1 MRFRF
6 KSLLILSEREH
17 RVMGGRETTTLY
29 DMCNIG
35 EHTFEASSWEM
46 RLHPIHLL
54 TTPLLASPV
63 LALTLYLAA
72 TLTEGRVWT
81 MPLVLL
87 GAIAGPLALFY
98 PLSLYGLLN
107 RRMQAQARRERLLAV
122 GVPITVVREAEWEPF
137 RARLKQPD
145 AVDQISLL
153 CDQLAQLQRGQ
164 RQQVRLPN
172 DNELQKWE
180 GRAGEADKPLRGN
193 DKLTER
199 PSDFTAGS
207 GNRKIDGQD
216 DR

>member
-6 KSLLILSEREH
+6 KSLLILSEREQ
-17 RVMGGRETTTLY
+17 RVMGGRDTITLY

-72 TLTEGRVWT
+72 ILTEGRVWT
-81 MPLVLL
+81 MPLVFLVFL

-107 RRMQAQARRERLLAV
+107 RRMQAQARRERLLAAS
-122 GVPITVVREAEWEPF
+122 VPITVVREADWESF

-145 AVDQISLL
+145 AADQISLL
-153 CDQLAQLQRGQ
+153 CDQLAQRQRGQ
-164 RQQVRLPN
+164 QQPVRLPD
-172 DNELQKWE
+172 DNALQKWE
-180 GRAGEADKPLRGN
+180 GRAGEADKPLREK

-207 GNRKIDGQD
+207 GNEPR
-216 DR
+216 